1 MSQKTVQNSKV
12 TELTIEELKLLIS
25 ETVKET
31 LEDMLEN
38 VQALSSKS
46 YIDSIKEARAE
57 YKVGKVK
64 KLKDLRNVWG
74 CINQPCLERF

>member
-1 MSQKTVQNSKV
+1 MSQKTVHNLKV

-64 KLKDLRNVWG
+64 KLKDLRNV
-74 CINQPCLERF
+74 